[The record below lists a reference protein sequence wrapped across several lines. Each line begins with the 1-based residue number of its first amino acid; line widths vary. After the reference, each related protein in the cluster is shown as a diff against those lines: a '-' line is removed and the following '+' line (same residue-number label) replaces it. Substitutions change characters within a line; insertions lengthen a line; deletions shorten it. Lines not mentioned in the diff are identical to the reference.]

1 MASGNVDL
9 PDDLFITKP
18 VEEVWAG
25 KDQVNPENNI
35 PLSPQ
40 WLYAKHGDSKD
51 TRPPSS
57 LPSGTLSDSIQ
68 KDIWRLD
75 GSQDKKEWRKNVSDI
90 DSSRRWREE
99 ERETSLLSRRE
110 RKKEGE
116 REIEYRKG
124 DRRPEN
130 AVVKEPLESRTL
142 SSTERLHEVPNR
154 GMGNENRRDSKWSS
168 RWGPEDKDKES
179 RIEKKVEVEK
189 EDSHTEK
196 QSFSASLRSLSGTD
210 SRDKWRPR
218 HRQDV
223 HSGGSSVRAAPG
235 FGFERDRV
243 DGSSNSGFARGR
255 GRSNSVAVLQ
265 LGSSFAAASSIG
277 AIPVTEAE
285 FCYPRGKLLAIYRKQ
300 KTVFVDATPVDFED
314 APPVT
319 TSSFVTPL
327 AFDTPDAEEEILL
340 KEIWKGKVNSIGAN
354 LSQEKMA
361 KTNEADIGDE
371 EKSIIEKKHDKME
384 LIEDSKELNSE
395 HGQHKDITVDSL
407 INLVGLDGLS
417 PKVVNHD
424 VFLDKPGSLGADV
437 MHSETDD
444 GMMKEIN
451 VTDQSSHLDIFK
463 NVNLGDD
470 FIIPFD
476 VGAKVPVKSCP
487 VFDIPHV
494 EVLNNNKFENRK
506 LENKLPHPE
515 ELSLYYQDPQGDV
528 QGPFLGFDII
538 SWFEQG
544 FFGTDLPVCLS
555 DAPEGTPFQP
565 LGEVM
570 PHLKLELH
578 PISNI
583 FPGEKSETFDATSHE
598 HDPTLISGSFAS
610 KDQQQTLTLDA
621 LGSHLKLDALENETL
636 IDSNNA
642 RLPFSKAE
650 TSLRMIAEG
659 HNLPDFTGQDA
670 EVVLYKGRSSSNMEK
685 QQHGKVDNHNIAL
698 SMSMGAH
705 HSMLTETANTSF
717 AHHNLQRGNDM
728 NPLGLFWSELKGN
741 QNKPLSSTIPGS
753 MENLIGNY
761 DHARTASPFNLN
773 QEQQLISGRDLPN
786 PNDSW
791 SKNYRWSS
799 SARVPDNLGVNNIS
813 RFEDGPNHPSLEQ
826 SLLLQQLQKQQ
837 LQHQLQQQSLLAHQN
852 ADLSGTYLDRVHE
865 LMHQHPVNQQSME
878 DLEQMLKLRFEQQ
891 VHLEQLQQQQLQ
903 QQQLQRQRQ
912 LHQHFQYDEPQFESQ
927 RQIYLENLLHQQLLE
942 PGTGLSNVYPHDKNM
957 MDQMF
962 LRQQLLN
969 ESRKHSSNLSHES
982 VMEQLIHANQGLNF
996 QQQNKDLFNVLSHS
1010 KLRQMS
1016 LEQQYLLEHQL
1027 EQLQAQQLSAS
1038 RNLTGIEE
1046 ERHRGGIWS
1055 VDESGQFIRTAA
1067 SQPQNYSSRLGQ
1079 LDFLQKSQG
1088 PSLVEHPS
1096 HSQRNYLLQERMQ
1109 RGLHPLDSSMHM
1121 PRAGTSPPNMEL
1133 INAIARGQGLDA
1145 QDHLDQLHASGQMGQ
1160 FHSNFH
1166 AHQRQISREFSGTHM
1181 DPTESHWSDLARQV
1195 PADLIES
1202 QLKQLQIKA
1211 EKQRGANMNV
1221 SFESPNAWAPN
1232 LGNNESSKYELR
1244 DLLHQE
1250 MLHQSQ
1256 QSLSLVDGA
1265 ATSSYEQKDPSWL
1278 YSRPNSENPYDLNRE
1293 RAALGGVFSDA
1304 SLLEQVG
1311 RPLNEQIM
1319 NTIDNKFESSNRF
1332 TLKPGFST
1340 SFEQKQFPPDLD
1352 LFERGR
1358 LANSLSDA
1366 SLQLIDFSNLKDGE
1380 RGKMQD
1386 ISGSSRI
1393 QSMMDAQESRVM
1405 QAEGHDGKS
1414 FKQDLFEITSLGFFD
1429 YEAEFVHADKE
1440 EMPNNMAY
1448 GDPKAADS
1456 FLKRAYDLHDMS
1468 SARPPHDMPSARP
1481 PSAGTL
1487 QISKG
1492 HDSATYGSSE
1502 EVQQEPGATL
1512 SSQSSEVLRSN
1523 KKDFKFRRTSSS
1535 NDTDTIEP
1543 SFSDMLKSTK
1553 KSMPEHENIETGSVG
1568 KSSKKKGKKG
1578 RQIDPS
1584 LLGFKVHSNRIL
1596 MGEIQR
1602 PDD

>member
-18 VEEVWAG
+18 TEEVWAG

-40 WLYAKHGDSKD
+40 WLYAKPGDSKD

-57 LPSGTLSDSIQ
+57 LPSGTLPDSIQ

-90 DSSRRWREE
+90 DSNRRWREE
-99 ERETSLLSRRE
+99 ERETSLLARRE

-130 AVVKEPLESRTL
+130 ALVKEPLESRTL
-142 SSTERLHEVPNR
+142 SSIERLHEVPNR

-189 EDSHTEK
+189 EDSYTEK

-243 DGSSNSGFARGR
+243 DSSSNSGFARGR

-265 LGSSFAAASSIG
+265 LGSSFAGASLIG
-277 AIPVTEAE
+277 AIPVTEPE
-285 FCYPRGKLLAIYRKQ
+285 FCYPRGKLLDIYRKQ
-300 KTVFVDATPVDFED
+300 KTVFVDATPVNFVD

-354 LSQEKMA
+354 LSKEKMA

-371 EKSIIEKKHDKME
+371 DKSIIEKKHDKME
-384 LIEDSKELNSE
+384 LMEDSKELNSE

-407 INLVGLDGLS
+407 INLVGPDGLA

-424 VFLDKPGSLGADV
+424 VFLDKPDSLGTDV
-437 MHSETDD
+437 KHSETDD
-444 GMMKEIN
+444 GMMREIN
-451 VTDQSSHLDIFK
+451 VTDQSSRLDIFK

-476 VGAKVPVKSCP
+476 VGAKVSDKSCP

-494 EVLNNNKFENRK
+494 EVVNNNRLENRK
-506 LENKLPHPE
+506 LENKLPSPE
-515 ELSLYYQDPQGDV
+515 ELSLYYRDPQGDI

-578 PISNI
+578 PSTNI
-583 FPGEKSETFDATSHE
+583 FPGEKSETLDATSHE
-598 HDPTLISGSFAS
+598 LDPSFISGSFAS
-610 KDQQQTLTLDA
+610 KDQQQTLAFDA
-621 LGSHLKLDALENETL
+621 LGSHLKLDALENQTML
-636 IDSNNA
+636 DSNNA

-685 QQHGKVDNHNIAL
+685 QQLGKVDNQNIAL
-698 SMSMGAH
+698 SMSMSAH
-705 HSMLTETANTSF
+705 HSMLAETANTSF
-717 AHHNLQRGNDM
+717 AHHNLQKGNDM

-761 DHARTASPFNLN
+761 DYARTASPFNLN
-773 QEQQLISGRDLPN
+773 QEQQFISGRDLPI

-791 SKNYRWSS
+791 SKNYRWSNN
-799 SARVPDNLGVNNIS
+799 ARVPDNLGANNIS
-813 RFEDGPNHPSLEQ
+813 RFEDGSNQPSLEQ

-837 LQHQLQQQSLLAHQN
+837 LQHQLHQQSLLAHQN
-852 ADLSGTYLDRVHE
+852 ADLSGPYLEQVHE

-878 DLEQMLKLRFEQQ
+878 DLEQILKLRFEQQ
-891 VHLEQLQQQQLQ
+891 VHLEQLQQQQLH

-912 LHQHFQYDEPQFESQ
+912 LHQHFQHDEPQLESQ

-957 MDQMF
+957 MDQIF

-969 ESRKHSSNLSHES
+969 ESRKHSGNLSHES

-996 QQQNKDLFNVLSHS
+996 QQQNKDLFNVSHS
-1010 KLRQMS
+1010 MLRQMS

-1046 ERHRGGIWS
+1046 ERHTGGIWS

-1079 LDFLQKSQG
+1079 LDFLQKPQG

-1109 RGLHPLDSSMHM
+1109 RGLHPLDRSMHM

-1166 AHQRQISREFSGTHM
+1166 SHQRQISREFSGPHM
-1181 DPTESHWSDLARQV
+1181 DPTESHWSEMARQL

-1211 EKQRGANMNV
+1211 EKQRGANMNI
-1221 SFESPNAWAPN
+1221 SFENPNAWTPYQ
-1232 LGNNESSKYELR
+1232 GNNESSKYELR

-1278 YSRPNSENPYDLNRE
+1278 YSLPDSENPYDLNRE
-1293 RAALGGVFSDA
+1293 RAGLGGAFSDA

-1311 RPLNEQIM
+1311 RPLKEQIM

-1332 TLKPGFST
+1332 TLKPGFAT

-1358 LANSLSDA
+1358 LPNSLSDT

-1380 RGKMQD
+1380 RGKTQN

-1405 QAEGHDGKS
+1405 QAEG
-1414 FKQDLFEITSLGFFD
+1414 LGFFD
-1429 YEAEFVHADKE
+1429 YEAEFVHAGKE
-1440 EMPNNMAY
+1440 EAPNNMTY

-1456 FLKRAYDLHDMS
+1456 FLKHAYDLHDMS
-1468 SARPPHDMPSARP
+1468 SARPLHDMPSARP

-1487 QISKG
+1487 QIAKG
-1492 HDSATYGSSE
+1492 HDSVTYGSSE
-1502 EVQQEPGATL
+1502 GTELQQEHGATL
-1512 SSQSSEVLRSN
+1512 SSQSSEVLRSH